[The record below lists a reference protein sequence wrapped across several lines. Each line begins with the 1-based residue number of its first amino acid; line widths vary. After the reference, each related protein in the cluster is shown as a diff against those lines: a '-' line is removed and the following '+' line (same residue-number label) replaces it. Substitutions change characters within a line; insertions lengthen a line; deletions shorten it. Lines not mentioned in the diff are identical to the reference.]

1 VLFELLVRQIT
12 LEVLNGDKTE
22 NAKNIVKEFFAS
34 GTELNKELR
43 LYDLLLKEKY
53 NSESKAEMFV
63 DTVSQA
69 HSKLNEIKLSKEK
82 YNLIKQINEK
92 FELEQFLSSPITNYK
107 VLASIY
113 KVFESK
119 KSENYDIKDVFNSKV
134 TLIEN
139 IIARPSI
146 KTNKVEDTKLIESYK
161 KQDKDLRLLTYKILV
176 ETFNKKYTNLNE
188 KQKAL
193 KTETDISKQ
202 EQLKE
207 EIKQL
212 NSKYTEDKEQQKVR
226 DSEYVHSLI
235 ESRKDLPRPF
245 ATGGIVTS
253 PTRALVGEA
262 GPEAVIPLSQLME
275 HFNKTNMILE
285 QILHKEGYDS
295 NVSTSNQYCF
305 VWSSRW
311 WTYPRN
317 YNVGWSIKA
326 F

>member
-1 VLFELLVRQIT
+1 MKKIKHSKVKNTGVLFELLVRQIT

-69 HSKLNEIKLSKEK
+69 HSKLNEGKLAKEK

-139 IIARPSI
+139 IITRTST
-146 KTNKVEDTKLIESYK
+146 KTNKIEDTKLIESYK
-161 KQDKDLRLLTYKILV
+161 QQDKDLRLLTYKILV
-176 ETFNKKYTNLNE
+176 ETFNKKYTNLDSN
-188 KQKAL
+188 QKNL
-193 KTETDISKQ
+193 
-202 EQLKE
+202 LKE
-207 EIKQL
+207 YI
-212 NSKYTEDKEQQKVR
+212 NNISNTSKF
-226 DSEYVHSLI
+226 
-235 ESRKDLPRPF
+235 KDYLSVELPK
-245 ATGGIVTS
+245 IV
-253 PTRALVGEA
+253 AEL
-262 GPEAVIPLSQLME
+262 
-275 HFNKTNMILE
+275 K
-285 QILHKEGYDS
+285 
-295 NVSTSNQYCF
+295 
-305 VWSSRW
+305 
-311 WTYPRN
+311 
-317 YNVGWSIKA
+317 SIKA
-326 F
+326 KIEDKVTTIKLSETISILEKMKMGKSITDGQVSSIMLSYELIKELKSKLK

>member
-1 VLFELLVRQIT
+1 MKKIKHSKVKNTGVLFELLVRQIT

-69 HSKLNEIKLSKEK
+69 HSKLNEGKLAKEK

-139 IIARPSI
+139 IITRTST
-146 KTNKVEDTKLIESYK
+146 KTNKIEDTKLIESYK
-161 KQDKDLRLLTYKILV
+161 QQDKDLRLLTYKILV
-176 ETFNKKYTNLNE
+176 ETFNKKYTNLDGN
-188 KQKAL
+188 QKNL
-193 KTETDISKQ
+193 
-202 EQLKE
+202 LKE
-207 EIKQL
+207 YI
-212 NSKYTEDKEQQKVR
+212 NNISNTSKF
-226 DSEYVHSLI
+226 
-235 ESRKDLPRPF
+235 KDYLSVELPK
-245 ATGGIVTS
+245 IV
-253 PTRALVGEA
+253 AEL
-262 GPEAVIPLSQLME
+262 
-275 HFNKTNMILE
+275 K
-285 QILHKEGYDS
+285 
-295 NVSTSNQYCF
+295 
-305 VWSSRW
+305 
-311 WTYPRN
+311 
-317 YNVGWSIKA
+317 SIKA
-326 F
+326 KIEDKVTTIKLSETISILEKMKMGKSITDGQVSSIMLSYELIKELKSKLK

>member
-1 VLFELLVRQIT
+1 MKKIKHSKVKNTGVLFELLVRQIT

-22 NAKNIVKEFFAS
+22 NAKNIVREFFAA

-139 IIARPSI
+139 IIARPST
-146 KTNKVEDTKLIESYK
+146 KTNKIEDNKLIESYK
-161 KQDKDLRLLTYKILV
+161 QQDKDLRLLTYKILV
-176 ETFNKKYTNLNE
+176 ETFNKKYTNLDS
-188 KQKAL
+188 KQKNL
-193 KTETDISKQ
+193 
-202 EQLKE
+202 LKE
-207 EIKQL
+207 YI
-212 NSKYTEDKEQQKVR
+212 NNISNTSKF
-226 DSEYVHSLI
+226 
-235 ESRKDLPRPF
+235 KDY
-245 ATGGIVTS
+245 
-253 PTRALVGEA
+253 
-262 GPEAVIPLSQLME
+262 LSVE
-275 HFNKTNMILE
+275 
-285 QILHKEGYDS
+285 
-295 NVSTSNQYCF
+295 
-305 VWSSRW
+305 
-311 WTYPRN
+311 
-317 YNVGWSIKA
+317 
-326 F
+326 

>member
-1 VLFELLVRQIT
+1 MKKIKHSKVKNTGVLFELLVRQIT

-69 HSKLNEIKLSKEK
+69 HAKLNEGKLAKEK

-119 KSENYDIKDVFNSKV
+119 KSENYDIKDIFNSKV

-139 IIARPSI
+139 IIARPST
-146 KTNKVEDTKLIESYK
+146 KTNKIEDTKLIESYK
-161 KQDKDLRLLTYKILV
+161 QQDKDLRLLTYKILV
-176 ETFNKKYTNLNE
+176 ETFNKKYTNLDSN
-188 KQKAL
+188 QKNL
-193 KTETDISKQ
+193 
-202 EQLKE
+202 LKE
-207 EIKQL
+207 YI
-212 NSKYTEDKEQQKVR
+212 NNISNTSKF
-226 DSEYVHSLI
+226 
-235 ESRKDLPRPF
+235 KDYLSVELPK
-245 ATGGIVTS
+245 IV
-253 PTRALVGEA
+253 AEL
-262 GPEAVIPLSQLME
+262 
-275 HFNKTNMILE
+275 K
-285 QILHKEGYDS
+285 
-295 NVSTSNQYCF
+295 
-305 VWSSRW
+305 
-311 WTYPRN
+311 
-317 YNVGWSIKA
+317 SIKA
-326 F
+326 KIQDKVTTIKLSETISILEKMKMGKSITDGQVSSIMLSYELIKELKSKLK